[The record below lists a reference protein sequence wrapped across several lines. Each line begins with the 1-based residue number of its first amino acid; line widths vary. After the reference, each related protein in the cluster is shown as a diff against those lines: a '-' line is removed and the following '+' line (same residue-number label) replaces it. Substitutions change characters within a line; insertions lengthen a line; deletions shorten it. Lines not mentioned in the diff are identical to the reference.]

1 MQKWG
6 LTEQPPLLRYY
17 IYNEMQKWGL
27 ALWWATPLFLVR
39 ATPTFALLYIQRN
52 AKMGVD
58 WATPT
63 FALLYIQRNA
73 KMGVDWA
80 TPTFA
85 LLYIQRNAKMGV
97 DVLMS
102 DLEPPPLLR
111 YYIYNEMQKW
121 GLALWWATP
130 LFLVRATPIFAL
142 LYIQWNAKVG
152 VGARWATP
160 LFLVRAT
167 PTFALLYIQWNAK
180 VGVGAH

>member
-39 ATPTFALLYIQRN
+39 
-52 AKMGVD
+52 
-58 WATPT
+58 ATPT